1 MTFVFVLL
9 AVGVIAL
16 IGLLAS
22 GRLGELPEPVRDARP
37 NKKLGRPEFDVV
49 VRGYRMDEVD
59 QVIEELQAQITKLS
73 SKS

>member
-22 GRLGELPEPVRDARP
+22 GRLGELPEPVRDVRP
-37 NKKLGRPEFDVV
+37 NKKLGNPEFDVV

-59 QVIEELQAQITKLS
+59 QVIEELQAQVTKLS